1 MMTKRV
7 LIVEDEIFV
16 ALEIEDIVTSVGLS
30 VSAIAADSAAALEAA
45 SDTDIA
51 LVDLNLRD
59 GPTGPGIG
67 EVLSQ
72 QYGIKVIYVTAN
84 PSQIG
89 GAAVAALGVITK
101 PFRSGTIKAA
111 LALAAND
118 VGQDD
123 DDELDYSQIAGFTP
137 FLPRRDSASGTGYTG

>member
-1 MMTKRV
+1 MTKRV

-16 ALEIEDIVTSVGLS
+16 ALEIEDIVTSAGLS
-30 VSAIAADSAAALEAA
+30 VSAIAVDSAAALEAA
-45 SDTDIA
+45 SDSDIA

-59 GPTGPGIG
+59 GPTGPSIG
-67 EVLSQ
+67 QALSQ

-118 VGQDD
+118 VDQDD
-123 DDELDYSQIAGFTP
+123 DGELDYRDIAGFTP
-137 FLPRRDSASGTGYTG
+137 FLPRRGSASGTGYTG